1 MQKHPMIEQLIDA
14 QLDFLDQVFSQS
26 ETIQSEFYEFYLWLR
41 KQTLKDLWSCELINQ
56 LLQKQ
61 ILDTA
66 ASSFL
71 IEQIA
76 EHIRFALVHPAND
89 KPKLQMSFR
98 Y

>member
-1 MQKHPMIEQLIDA
+1 A

-26 ETIQSEFYEFYLWLR
+26 ETIQSEFHEFYIWLR

-66 ASSFL
+66 DQFFCLSWPR
-71 IEQIA
+71 
-76 EHIRFALVHPAND
+76 HRP
-89 KPKLQMSFR
+89 
-98 Y
+98 